1 MTPAI
6 DHSLA
11 FCYFCNSI
19 RLVIIESGCKP
30 RCKVCGSTNTGPH
43 NGGHKRTD
51 RWKRRKK
58 AVKR

>member
-11 FCYFCNSI
+11 WCNDCRAI
-19 RLVIIESGCKP
+19 RLVVIENGGQPKCA
-30 RCKVCGSTNTGPH
+30 VCHGTNTGPH